1 MVNADPAQRAVDFT
15 EKVIESMYPDVVTDT
30 DNANVRIWMG
40 FDGKAGSGS
49 VILEVT
55 MKFSLNNGH
64 GRDGVIV

>member
-1 MVNADPAQRAVDFT
+1 
-15 EKVIESMYPDVVTDT
+15 
-30 DNANVRIWMG
+30 MG
-40 FDGKAGSGS
+40 FDGKAGS

>member
-1 MVNADPAQRAVDFT
+1 
-15 EKVIESMYPDVVTDT
+15 MYPDVVTDT